1 LISITRSIV
10 NLMTSD
16 LYDDMAKLNALYE
29 ELMWPPED
37 ELEFTADYNNDRI
50 IIYNRTRLGSNPSV
64 VIHD

>member
-1 LISITRSIV
+1 
-10 NLMTSD
+10 MTSD

>member
-1 LISITRSIV
+1 MTSITRSIV